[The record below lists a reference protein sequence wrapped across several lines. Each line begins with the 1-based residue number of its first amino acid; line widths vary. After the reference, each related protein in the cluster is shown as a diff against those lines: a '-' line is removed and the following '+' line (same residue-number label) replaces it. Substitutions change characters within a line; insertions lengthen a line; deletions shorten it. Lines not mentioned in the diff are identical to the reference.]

1 MSGNKKIGYSV
12 NELNQ
17 LAVKLPLEPK
27 PKALKGE
34 FKVGKDNS
42 LIYLINEPD
51 KWQLRYGIPD
61 RVEFEGK
68 WQLNPDYNLILNLK
82 DDEGFNKESLVIK
95 GNIFSSEGDSLLF
108 KIKSK
113 VSSSVTRISFLKLR
127 GRWNADKFN
136 RITFEIAKKEKPD
149 TLTFKGVWEVNKK
162 QEVVYKYRKLKTKS
176 EKTLVLKGY
185 WDVLGGNKLGYVLE
199 GKNKSRFDF
208 KVSWGTKNIYPQ
220 KGKIKYRIGIGTG
233 RLRKENIKA
242 LYGGWKFG
250 KRTGLSFE
258 MKYGKRTRKLK
269 FSTEVKSKNKSKVIV
284 SLLGRKG
291 SPLGINLAFEK
302 ENLPEKDF
310 NWFLRM
316 KGSGRDKYIGAG
328 GELRF

>member
-1 MSGNKKIGYSV
+1 MSGNKGIVYSV
-12 NELNQ
+12 NDSNQ
-17 LAVKLPLEPK
+17 LTVKLPLESN

-42 LIYLINEPD
+42 LIYLMNEPD
-51 KWQLRYGIPD
+51 KWQRRYGIPI
-61 RVEFEGK
+61 RVEFEGE
-68 WQLNPDYNLILNLK
+68 WQLTPDCDLVLNLK
-82 DDEGFNKESLVIK
+82 DDEGFNEESLVIR
-95 GNIFSSEGDSLLF
+95 GDIFFSEGDSLLF

-127 GRWNADKFN
+127 GRWDADKFN
-136 RITFEIAKKEKPD
+136 RITFEIDKKGKPD
-149 TLTFKGVWEVNKK
+149 TLTFKGVWDVNKK

-176 EKTLVLKGY
+176 EKTLTLKGY
-185 WDVLGGNKLGYVLE
+185 WDVLSRNRLSYVLE

-220 KGKIKYRIGIGTG
+220 KGKIKYRIGVGAG
-233 RLRKENIKA
+233 RLREESIKA
-242 LYGGWKFG
+242 LYGDWKFG

-258 MKYGKRTRKLK
+258 MRYGKRIRKLK
-269 FSTEVKSKNKSKVIV
+269 FSAEVKSKNKSKVIL

-291 SPLGINLAFEK
+291 SPLGINLVFKK

-310 NWFLRM
+310 NWFLKM
-316 KGSGRDKYIGAG
+316 KSSGRSKYVGAG